1 MTQKRSIATR
11 MLLLLFVLCLAVP
24 FPAALADDEELLRD
38 LPGQWAVDVD
48 DEGAV
53 QVDVAFGADGA
64 LTFFCRD
71 RDGNDLYAYDGT
83 WSFELVTDG
92 LDRLTLL
99 FTSTDNPEYA
109 GSGYRVECVYNV
121 YGEGWDENDVHHEW
135 MILEDGKCS
144 GVSPFEDIFGEA
156 AGWSI
161 GLHRETGPNMRVVN
175 CKNYVSLRA
184 KPSATSERR
193 AKVPLGAHVLA
204 FMEYGE
210 QSGFLFCSYQ
220 GEYGYILS
228 EYLEPID

>member
-53 QVDVAFGADGA
+53 QVD
-64 LTFFCRD
+64 
-71 RDGNDLYAYDGT
+71 AYDGT